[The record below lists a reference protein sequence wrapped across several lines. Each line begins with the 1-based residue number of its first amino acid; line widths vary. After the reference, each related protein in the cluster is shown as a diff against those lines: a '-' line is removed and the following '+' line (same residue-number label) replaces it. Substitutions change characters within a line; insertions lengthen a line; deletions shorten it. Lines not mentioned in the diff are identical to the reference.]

1 LFGYLLKSIKLI
13 LLPHLLI
20 LLLHHNH
27 HRFLILLILISS
39 AHFPFIFLTLLLFIF
54 IQVLASVFSP
64 APLFFAYLDQLSSEL
79 VVILSHFEGV
89 SLHLKLIAFAAF
101 EQLIVFKLYFNFKLV
116 FLSLVELELVREQIY
131 FLY

>member
-1 LFGYLLKSIKLI
+1 MSIKFF

-27 HRFLILLILISS
+27 HRFLILLILFSS

-64 APLFFAYLDQLSSEL
+64 APLFFAYLNQLSSVL
-79 VVILSHFEGV
+79 VVILLHFEGV
-89 SLHLKLIAFAAF
+89 FLHFKLIAFVAF
-101 EQLIVFKLYFNFKLV
+101 EQLIAV
-116 FLSLVELELVREQIY
+116 
-131 FLY
+131 